1 MHLIII
7 VSPMNKERASNIEL
21 LRIVSILFVMILH
34 ANYLALEPP
43 SPTDITASFGNAFI
57 RSFIEAL
64 SCVCVNIF
72 VIISGWFGIRFKVV
86 RLLELI
92 FQVIFISFLLYAFMR
107 SIGLTGTMESA
118 DFFQL
123 LFIKNGAYWFVRA
136 YLILYVFAPVLNSFV
151 DNIDRNQIR
160 LFLIGFFVFQSI
172 FGFFRSDVWFSEGY
186 SPLSFMGLYVLAR
199 YVRMYPNQYVN
210 FNWKVD
216 LIIYLVLSAITAIC
230 ALLLTPLFTKGATI
244 MFLYSSPLVIMASLS
259 FFLFFTKI
267 SIRSRIINWV
277 AISAFAAYLV
287 HCSPHLFHLYY
298 LEVIK
303 RWYVTESI
311 GMFLLYTICLI
322 VAFFVFSIMLDKLRI
337 LIWNEIMVLFKHR
350 VYK

>member
-172 FGFFRSDVWFSEGY
+172 
-186 SPLSFMGLYVLAR
+186 LS
-199 YVRMYPNQYVN
+199 
-210 FNWKVD
+210 WKQSVF
-216 LIIYLVLSAITAIC
+216 LFVQIS
-230 ALLLTPLFTKGATI
+230 LLLY
-244 MFLYSSPLVIMASLS
+244 FLCQEYGE
-259 FFLFFTKI
+259 
-267 SIRSRIINWV
+267 IR
-277 AISAFAAYLV
+277 
-287 HCSPHLFHLYY
+287 
-298 LEVIK
+298 
-303 RWYVTESI
+303 
-311 GMFLLYTICLI
+311 G
-322 VAFFVFSIMLDKLRI
+322 
-337 LIWNEIMVLFKHR
+337 
-350 VYK
+350 